1 MASSRSVL
9 RKRVLYRSLSDHF
22 LINKEAIL
30 SRETKAALLYMPSL
44 ALKFFTTRSRMVRD
58 WAKSS
63 GGGGGGGPEHLEM
76 WLLKNTWPT
85 PRHFGTKMTDPPLKQ
100 GWKLHDPPPS

>member
-30 SRETKAALLYMPSL
+30 SRETKAALLYMPNL

-63 GGGGGGGPEHLEM
+63 GGGGLGWARAFGNVVVKKHMTHPPALRH
-76 WLLKNTWPT
+76 KN
-85 PRHFGTKMTDPPLKQ
+85 D
-100 GWKLHDPPPS
+100 